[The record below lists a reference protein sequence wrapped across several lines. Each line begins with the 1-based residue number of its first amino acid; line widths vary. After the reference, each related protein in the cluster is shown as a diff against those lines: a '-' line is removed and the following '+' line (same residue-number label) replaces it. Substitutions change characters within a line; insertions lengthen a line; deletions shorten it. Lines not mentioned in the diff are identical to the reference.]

1 MNSVA
6 KQKHLSLVL
15 LGGLRRLRG
24 LGCLFL
30 AAGLLFALALR
41 ASAADV
47 TLPEDNTLNWTP
59 LEAYSFFDVDPTNW
73 RSPDDFASGGQQSA
87 KEETSAGPGTVLDNK
102 KTQMVLAPLTRPVNL
117 PLLPSARGGY
127 VESDEMFDFD
137 ASGWMS
143 MDRYANKYKML
154 ASDESETDEEA
165 LAEAGSPG
173 KDGTEAEEAVQTVQ
187 IGRPLKPPVM
197 PGLNQYYDMRIS
209 STEDDNPDNILAQ
222 PNRPLNLP
230 VMPGLNVASEPEKLL
245 PESKQAEAKNIPLP
259 GQLEDVLWQ
268 DAATAALDSGEEAE
282 INDRQNTLSIRL
294 ANLPD
299 TRITPVP
306 GKTVAKKRPS
316 VLEKMMAP
324 KVAAATSKKQPSR
337 NPEVCEALTAY
348 KKQQLAAIERDRE
361 TLSALRAAV
370 AELGLANKLDF
381 MSGVTGI
388 LSGQAEENAAGQAG
402 ADRSRAENASPMAEN

>member
-1 MNSVA
+1 M
-6 KQKHLSLVL
+6 VL

-87 KEETSAGPGTVLDNK
+87 KEETSAGPGT
-102 KTQMVLAPLTRPVNL
+102 
-117 PLLPSARGGY
+117 
-127 VESDEMFDFD
+127 
-137 ASGWMS
+137 
-143 MDRYANKYKML
+143 
-154 ASDESETDEEA
+154 
-165 LAEAGSPG
+165 
-173 KDGTEAEEAVQTVQ
+173 DGTEAEEAVQTVQ